1 MATLSL
7 KKLEKFD
14 MLSNDKQVK
23 CFNAPLQ
30 PAEIVS
36 VKRVVQERIRGGVS
50 DLGLTLEGFL
60 FLHALF
66 IEKGRPETTWAVL
79 RKFGYDDDLKLRD
92 DILPVPTK
100 HAPDQVAHYF
110 DLRHNY

>member
-1 MATLSL
+1 
-7 KKLEKFD
+7 

-30 PAEIVS
+30 PAEIVG
-36 VKRVVQERIRGGVS
+36 VKRVVQERIRGVS
-50 DLGLTLEGFL
+50 DLGLSLNGFL
-60 FLHALF
+60 FLHAPF
-66 IEKGRPETTWAVL
+66 IEKGHLETTWAVL

-100 HAPDQVAHYF
+100 HAPDQVAHNF
-110 DLRHNY
+110 DLRHNC